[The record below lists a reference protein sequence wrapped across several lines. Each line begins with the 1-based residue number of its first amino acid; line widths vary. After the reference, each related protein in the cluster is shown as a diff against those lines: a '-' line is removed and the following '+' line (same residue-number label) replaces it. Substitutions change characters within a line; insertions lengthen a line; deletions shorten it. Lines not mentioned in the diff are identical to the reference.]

1 MSSFPQNISITV
13 LTGFLGSGKTT
24 ILTSLIKQKQMANAA
39 IIINE
44 FGEVGLDHDL
54 IETTDEKVIELQ
66 NGCIC
71 CTIQDDLKT
80 TLLNLFKKME
90 KGNIS
95 PFNHVIIETTGLA
108 DPVPIIHTLMTSLDL
123 QRIYSKDGVIT
134 VVDSINGEST
144 YNAYEEA
151 VKQTAFADKIILSKT
166 DIADKGTV
174 NSLNKR
180 IKGINPKVTI
190 IKSDKNSLPVSKLLG
205 LNDYNPQNKNWN
217 VKEWLEIEK
226 NKSSNDLHNHHD
238 HHHEHNV
245 NRHGDE
251 IETFAMVTSQPTSM
265 TSVNFFLEL
274 LMSQMGENILRIKG
288 VLNIKGEIRPAVIHG
303 VQHIFHP
310 LEWLEKWP
318 GNDKKS
324 RLVFITKNI
333 NKNTIDD
340 FFKIIGENELNKS

>member
-1 MSSFPQNISITV
+1 MSSFPKNIGISV
-13 LTGFLGSGKTT
+13 LTCFLGSGKTT
-24 ILTSLIKQKQMANAA
+24 ILTSMIKQKLMANAA

-54 IETTDEKVIELQ
+54 IETTDENVIELQ

-71 CTIQDDLKT
+71 CTIQGDLKT
-80 TLLNLFKKME
+80 TLLNLLKKME
-90 KGNIS
+90 KGDVS

-123 QRIYSKDGVIT
+123 QRIYSIDGVIT
-134 VVDSINGEST
+134 VVDSINGEAT
-144 YNAYEEA
+144 YNAHEEA

-174 NSLNKR
+174 NSLTKR

-205 LNDYNPQNKNWN
+205 LNDYNPQNKDWN

-288 VLNIKGEIRPAVIHG
+288 ILNIKGENRPAVIHG

-318 GNDKKS
+318 SNDKKS

>member
-1 MSSFPQNISITV
+1 MSSFPKNIKITV

-54 IETTDEKVIELQ
+54 IETIDENVIELQ

-71 CTIQDDLKT
+71 CTIQGDLKS
-80 TLLNLFKKME
+80 TLLNLLKKIE
-90 KGNIS
+90 KGDVL
-95 PFNHVIIETTGLA
+95 PFNQVIIETTGLA

-123 QRIYSKDGVIT
+123 QRIYSIDGVIT

-144 YNAYEEA
+144 YNAHEEA
-151 VKQTAFADKIILSKT
+151 VKQTAFADIIILSKT
-166 DIADKGTV
+166 DIADKV
-174 NSLNKR
+174 SVDSLTKR
-180 IKGINPKVTI
+180 IKLINPKVNI
-190 IKSDKNSLPVSKLLG
+190 IKSDKNSLPVSKLLE
-205 LNDYNPQNKNWN
+205 LNYYNPLNKEWN
-217 VKEWLEIEK
+217 VKEWLDIEK
-226 NKSSNDLHNHHD
+226 NKSSNHLHNHHD
-238 HHHEHNV
+238 HHHEYNV
-245 NRHGDE
+245 NRHGDN
-251 IETFAMVTSQPTSM
+251 IETFAMVTSQPLSM

-274 LMSQMGENILRIKG
+274 LMSQMGEDILRIKG
-288 VLNIKGEIRPAVIHG
+288 ILNINGKNQPAVIHG

-318 GNDKKS
+318 SNDKKS

-333 NKNTIDD
+333 NKKNIDEL
-340 FFKIIGENELNKS
+340 FKIIGENELNKS

>member
-1 MSSFPQNISITV
+1 MNSLPKNIGISV

-24 ILTSLIKQKQMANAA
+24 ILTSLIKQEQMANAA

-44 FGEVGLDHDL
+44 FGEIGLDHDL
-54 IETTDEKVIELQ
+54 IETTDENVIELQ

-80 TLLNLFKKME
+80 TLLNLLKKME
-90 KGNIS
+90 KQDIS
-95 PFNHVIIETTGLA
+95 PFKHVIIETTGLA

-123 QRIYSKDGVIT
+123 QRIYSIDGVIT

-144 YNAYEEA
+144 FNAHEES
-151 VKQTAFADKIILSKT
+151 VKQTAFADTIILSKT

-174 NSLNKR
+174 DALTKR
-180 IKGINPKVTI
+180 IKSINPKVTI

-205 LNDYNPQNKNWN
+205 LNDYNPQNKEWN
-217 VKEWLEIEK
+217 VREWLDIEK
-226 NKSSNDLHNHHD
+226 NKSSNHSHYHHD
-238 HHHEHNV
+238 HHNHEHDV
-245 NRHGDE
+245 NRHGDN
-251 IETFAMVTSQPTSM
+251 IETFAMVTSQPVSM
-265 TSVNFFLEL
+265 TAVNFFLEL

-288 VLNIKGEIRPAVIHG
+288 ILNIKGQSCPAVIHG

-318 GNDKKS
+318 SEDKQS

-333 NKNTIDD
+333 KKDIIDD
-340 FFKIIGENELNKS
+340 LFKIIGKNELY